1 MKKRYLIFIIIIGAI
16 FLFFLKSYK
25 DYNTSRNLY
34 KEFRNT
40 YNSYIGG
47 ISEDDVFVYLNEEP
61 ITSKNIFYYHSISSI
76 EHEYYGSESSI
87 EDSVANAILDSMY
100 TQIIL
105 NNYNKN
111 INPSDLEDIINSL
124 KIQYEKGS
132 SLVSTTSKIRL
143 DYPNES
149 KLWVEGK
156 YALNYLEDEI
166 MRNNKNIKKEDMG
179 RVILNEIFDLSKG
192 YKIKLTPRFYEYCD
206 KKIFEDKLKEY
217 NFVFSD

>member
-1 MKKRYLIFIIIIGAI
+1 MKKRYLVFIIIIGAI
-16 FLFFLKSYK
+16 LLFFLKSYK
-25 DYNTSRNLY
+25 DDKISRNLY
-34 KEFRNT
+34 KEFKNT
-40 YNSYIGG
+40 YNSYIEG

-124 KIQYEKGS
+124 EI
-132 SLVSTTSKIRL
+132 KIRL

-166 MRNNKNIKKEDMG
+166 MKSNKNIKKEDIG
-179 RVILNEIFDLSKG
+179 KVILDEIFDLSKG